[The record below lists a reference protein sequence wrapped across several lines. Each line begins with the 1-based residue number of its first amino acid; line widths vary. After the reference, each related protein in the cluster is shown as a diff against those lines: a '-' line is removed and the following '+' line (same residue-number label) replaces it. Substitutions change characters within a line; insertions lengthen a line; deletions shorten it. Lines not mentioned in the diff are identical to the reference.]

1 MVEFIFFEES
11 WNQINKADEICPIH
25 SCLLNEDGDCKKCLE
40 ENNK

>member
-11 WNQINKADEICPIH
+11 WNVVNKEDEICSIH
-25 SCLLNEDGDCKKCLE
+25 QILLDKDGNCKKCLD

>member
-11 WNQINKADEICPIH
+11 WNVVNKEDEICPIH
-25 SCLLNEDGDCKKCLE
+25 QTLLDKDGNCKKCLE

>member
-11 WNQINKADEICPIH
+11 WNVVNKEDEICPIH
-25 SCLLNEDGDCKKCLE
+25 SILLDKDGNCKKCLD